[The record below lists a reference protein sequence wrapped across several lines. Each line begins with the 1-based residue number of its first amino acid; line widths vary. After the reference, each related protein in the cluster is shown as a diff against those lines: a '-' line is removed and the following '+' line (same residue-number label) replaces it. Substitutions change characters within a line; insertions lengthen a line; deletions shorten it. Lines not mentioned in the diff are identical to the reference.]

1 MLLKSSSTIYIF
13 HDSNFSILGDIKFM
27 HFGEVYE
34 GVDMRAE
41 VGLLSRNILIRG
53 EMGDTCEPDELNEC
67 QDFDFDNFGGHT
79 RAIEGFK
86 AYNIIGA
93 EVTNMGQM
101 TILGSYPIHLHMAL
115 DTSRGTV
122 IEQNSIH
129 HCFR

>member
-1 MLLKSSSTIYIF
+1 
-13 HDSNFSILGDIKFM
+13 M

-41 VGLLSRNILIRG
+41 VGLLTRNILIRG
-53 EMGDTCEPDELNEC
+53 EMGDECQPEDESGDELNEC

-79 RAIEGFK
+79 RAINGFK
-86 AYNIIGA
+86 AYNIVGA

-101 TILGSYPIHLHMAL
+101 TILGSYPIHIHMAL
-115 DTSRGTV
+115 DTARGAV